1 MGDLNIT
8 SSTLD
13 DLVQRYRA
21 NATASVSTN
30 NSTPDYVRSILSA
43 VETAHRRIFGRP
55 SNGNYGDFT
64 WLTAGNVQGKNLDLK
79 LRPLFDGQESVNSKP
94 PLAVTTTRKNIDSYR
109 AALYAV
115 GKHVSQLDVLPQE
128 YKKELLKDLMEQ
140 EKAPTGKLYTL
151 NDKYHAA
158 VKKHYESGELSKRQ
172 AAKQSELN
180 LDWPALVKKV
190 ADGIVHLEA
199 ALDTEDS
206 YINSQDFLQTQQ
218 AMLLV
223 LVTLIPPLRTG
234 AFKNMRL
241 ITPEMETE
249 EELLDTKTP
258 NYILISDTQVEL
270 VVNMAKNDRRTDDA
284 DYDPS
289 VNMPPFDLPR
299 GSNEFT
305 LRLQLERCD
314 PPTDTDSG
322 EVIQE
327 KKHCTNVINTLEK
340 YGFQPTVLANL
351 LRKYLHYMTT
361 HFSGNDKQY
370 LFVGRNNL
378 KAIKNAGDRLRDA
391 TLKLYDVKLGTQDLR
406 PMFRTWLNSQVV
418 PIEDNRLIAD
428 CMQHSIETAMGKYT
442 KKRSPPK
449 RLGADAQQGSGQR
462 RRIAAEWSPSGA
474 LPSQSDAFSATA
486 LRQVESAMPIL
497 AQNIQEELVA
507 SGWDESMRS

>member
-8 SSTLD
+8 ESTLD
-13 DLVQRYRA
+13 DLLQRYRA
-21 NATASVSTN
+21 NAAASTSTN
-30 NSTPDYVRSILSA
+30 NSSPDYVRSNLSA
-43 VETAHRRIFGRP
+43 VETGHRRIFGRP
-55 SNGNYGDFT
+55 SDGNYGDFT
-64 WLTAGNVQGKNLDLK
+64 WLTAGNLQGKNLDPK
-79 LRPLFDGQESVNSKP
+79 LRPLFNGQESVNSKP

-115 GKHVSQLDVLPQE
+115 GKHISQLDVLPEE

-140 EKAPTGKLYTL
+140 EKAPTGELYKL
-151 NDKYHAA
+151 NDKYHKQ
-158 VKKHYESGELSKRQ
+158 VREHYESGDLSKRQ
-172 AAKQSELN
+172 AAKQSKLN

-190 ADGIVHLEA
+190 TDVIEHLEA
-199 ALDTEDS
+199 ALDTTDPFIS
-206 YINSQDFLQTQQ
+206 GDDFLQTQQ

-241 ITPEMETE
+241 ITPEMETK
-249 EELLDTKTP
+249 EELLSTKTP

-270 VVNMAKNDRRTDDA
+270 VVNMAKNDHRTDDA

-289 VNMPPFDLPR
+289 VNMPPIDLPR

-314 PPTDTDSG
+314 PPTDADSE
-322 EVIQE
+322 EVIPE
-327 KKHCTNVINTLEK
+327 KMHCINVINTLEK
-340 YGFQPTVLANL
+340 YGFKPTVLAGL

-361 HFSGNDKQY
+361 HYSGNDKQY
-370 LFVGRNNL
+370 LFVGRTNL
-378 KAIKNAGDRLRDA
+378 KVIKNAGDRLRKA
-391 TLKLYDVKLGTQDLR
+391 TKKLYDVELGTQDLR

-428 CMQHSIETAMGKYT
+428 CMQHSLETAMGKYT

-462 RRIAAEWSPSGA
+462 RRL
-474 LPSQSDAFSATA
+474 LPQSDAFRA
-486 LRQVESAMPIL
+486 

-507 SGWDESMRS
+507 SGWNDSMRRF

>member
-1 MGDLNIT
+1 ML
-8 SSTLD
+8 SSSQLPLFYLHLLGCQPIAQLFVVVRLLGAAAVVTRWL
-13 DLVQRYRA
+13 QRRLLF
-21 NATASVSTN
+21 
-30 NSTPDYVRSILSA
+30 DRELA
-43 VETAHRRIFGRP
+43 VIRRLCP
-55 SNGNYGDFT
+55 SNPAPRHVPSVVLVKDR
-64 WLTAGNVQGKNLDLK
+64 TALA
-79 LRPLFDGQESVNSKP
+79 RPLSDRFRTIRPCVTLWTPGDERVLIKP
-94 PLAVTTTRKNIDSYR
+94 E
-109 AALYAV
+109 
-115 GKHVSQLDVLPQE
+115 E

-140 EKAPTGKLYTL
+140 EKAPTGELYKL
-151 NDKYHAA
+151 NDKHHKQ
-158 VKKHYESGELSKRQ
+158 VREHYESGDLSKRQ
-172 AAKQSELN
+172 AAKQSKLN

-190 ADGIVHLEA
+190 TDVIEHLEA
-199 ALDTEDS
+199 ALDTTDPFIS
-206 YINSQDFLQTQQ
+206 GDDFLQTQQ

-241 ITPEMETE
+241 ITPEMETK
-249 EELLDTKTP
+249 EELLSTKTP

-289 VNMPPFDLPR
+289 VNMPPIDLPR

-314 PPTDTDSG
+314 PPTDADSE
-322 EVIQE
+322 EVIPE
-327 KKHCTNVINTLEK
+327 KMHCINVINTLEK
-340 YGFQPTVLANL
+340 YGFKPTVLAGL

-361 HFSGNDKQY
+361 HYSGNDKQY

-378 KAIKNAGDRLRDA
+378 KVIKNAGDRLRKA
-391 TLKLYDVKLGTQDLR
+391 TKKLYDVELGTQDLR

-428 CMQHSIETAMGKYT
+428 CMQHSLETAMGKYT

-462 RRIAAEWSPSGA
+462 RRL
-474 LPSQSDAFSATA
+474 LPQSDAFRA
-486 LRQVESAMPIL
+486 

-507 SGWDESMRS
+507 SGWNDSMRF